1 MKRIIFSLDEVL
13 PIEAEAVA
21 ATEFTPTYDDI
32 WDPTKFKGSKVVDEY
47 GNTEVE
53 ALSKGLEFWPDVNQL
68 NSKKIRPQL
77 TLIAEHGIFIMNNV
91 ASDISPIERG
101 TLAYAKG
108 CHPEH
113 DADFQAS
120 QDEIF
125 DGEMGSITI
134 PLEWVNRSV
143 KAGKK
148 QFIVEL
154 GDDDV
159 RLIIK

>member
-1 MKRIIFSLDEVL
+1 MKQIIFSLDEVL
-13 PIEAEAVA
+13 PIEAEALA
-21 ATEFTPTYDDI
+21 AIEFTPTYDDI
-32 WDPTKFKGSKVVDEY
+32 WDPSKFKGSKVVDEN

-53 ALSKGLEFWPDVNQL
+53 ALSKGLNFWPDVNQL
-68 NSKKIRPQL
+68 NRKKLKPQL

-91 ASDISPIERG
+91 VSDISPIERG
-101 TLAYAKG
+101 TLAYAEG
-108 CHPEH
+108 CHPER
-113 DADFQAS
+113 DTDFQAN
-120 QDEIF
+120 QDDIF

-134 PLEWVNRSV
+134 PIDWVRRSV